1 MIFDIDENIVL
12 QSIANALEEAGSE
25 ASDEQFS
32 KIVDRIEESMP
43 GVIQVIAHGMKD
55 FWVTEA
61 RNAGGW
67 GNKYAQ
73 AISIRGKGETSEVFL
88 DKSILDKSTK
98 KHKPFFMF
106 AMMMEEG
113 VKSWSIKKALLASEK
128 AKYSKAN
135 HIKYIIVPFPVATP
149 RREGQGKMSQQFGGR
164 EMTAAMYKIVKS
176 GGKLP
181 SGSVLPSGQNVSGL
195 TKYITPQLHSG
206 YGIFRMVSENSEGW
220 QYPDIPS
227 EPVFPSVVKEVSKK
241 IESVISDFCKAIVR
255 EFTDK

>member
-12 QSIANALEEAGSE
+12 QGIANALEEAGSE

-43 GVIQVIAHGMKD
+43 GIIAVITRGMAEHWKS
-55 FWVTEA
+55 EA
-61 RNAGGW
+61 RNSGGW
-67 GNKYAQ
+67 GNKYAS
-73 AISIRGKGETSEVFL
+73 AITYKVNGTEGEIYLDDKLIDKGSNKPSI
-88 DKSILDKSTK
+88 
-98 KHKPFFMF
+98 MF
-106 AMMMEEG
+106 AKMVEDG
-113 VKSWSIKKALLASEK
+113 VESWSIKKALLASEK

-149 RREGQGKMSQQFGGR
+149 RRSGQGKMAPQFGGR

-176 GGKLP
+176 GGRLP
-181 SGSVLPSGQNVSGL
+181 AGSVLSSGEDVSGL
-195 TKYITPQLHSG
+195 TRYTTKQFHSG

-220 QYPDIPS
+220 QYKTIGAT
-227 EPVFPSVVKEVSKK
+227 PVFPSVVQEVSKK